1 MAEKKDLRIGE
12 LLVEAQILRPRDLY
26 DAIKVAKLTALPVGR
41 ILVMSNYVEDREF
54 QAAVQVQS
62 MLRDSIISLDTAT
75 KALGLLSRNKIELDE
90 ALKQSGFL
98 VEIAADSNK
107 LGELLIDAELVEK
120 LDLER
125 ALGYSRDTG
134 LPLGR
139 TLVTVGCIS
148 EETLA
153 TALKVQELVRE
164 GKVDREKGVK
174 LLRLAY
180 ERRAPIEVTLQD
192 HGLLRLPNR
201 QSIRLGELLV
211 GAGVISDI
219 DLENALEYSLLNEN
233 PIGKALVSLNL
244 IDANLLAHALKLQE
258 MVTNRTLDPAF
269 AASVL
274 SKAKGSDKPLHEFVA
289 EVVLPQEKFKLTVH
303 FHELLRLAGLVEHSE
318 IELCMLDRASPPSS
332 QGALD
337 SGRKLLDAGV
347 IDRRIYLGSL
357 RCYFLIATEW
367 LDIQQ
372 GIIAL
377 SYFHNNSHESF
388 EDVLHDLGWTVKTFK
403 EDAH

>member
-12 LLVEAQILRPRDLY
+12 LLVEAQILRPRDLF

-62 MLRDSIISLDTAT
+62 MLRDSIVSVSIATQALSLM
-75 KALGLLSRNKIELDE
+75 SRNKISIEE

-98 VEIAADSNK
+98 LEDAAESNK
-107 LGELLIDAELVEK
+107 LGELLTEADLVK
-120 LDLER
+120 KADLDR
-125 ALGYSRDTG
+125 ALEYSRDTG

-139 TLVTVGCIS
+139 TLVTVGSIS

-153 TALKVQELVRE
+153 TALKVQELVRDS
-164 GKVDREKGVK
+164 KVDREKGVK

-180 ERRAPIEVTLQD
+180 ERRAPIEVTLQE

-211 GAGVISDI
+211 GAGVISDV
-219 DLENALEYSLLNEN
+219 DLENALEYSLLNED
-233 PIGKALVSLNL
+233 PIGRALVSLNL
-244 IDANLLAHALKLQE
+244 IDAVLLDHALKLQE

-274 SKAKGSDKPLHEFVA
+274 SKAKGSSKPLHEHVA
-289 EVVLPQEKFKLTVH
+289 EVIIPQEKFKLAIR
-303 FHELLRLAGLVEHSE
+303 FHELLRLSGLIEHSE
-318 IELCMLDRASPPSS
+318 IELCMLDRTSPPSS

-372 GIIAL
+372 GIISL
-377 SYFHNNSHESF
+377 NYFFNNSHESF

-403 EDAH
+403 EDA